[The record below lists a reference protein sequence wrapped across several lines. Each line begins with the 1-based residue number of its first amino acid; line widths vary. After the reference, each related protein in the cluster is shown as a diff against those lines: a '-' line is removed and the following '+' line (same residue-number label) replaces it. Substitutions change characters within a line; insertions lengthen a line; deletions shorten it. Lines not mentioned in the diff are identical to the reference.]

1 MRRTIAAAVAA
12 MATAFTVLPAQS
24 ATAVDEQVTLPTED
38 VPQIATDEQATEA
51 LTTVSELVE
60 GTAAPQSGAAR
71 QAAEEAPDLTL
82 ALRDLYLALPRL
94 DADQRQQAEALLA
107 RPTDG
112 PSDPQGNGYTVPST
126 KRCSGHFCVHYVTS
140 GADAAKPAWVRYT
153 LSQLNRVWKHQINR
167 MGYRKPLSDR
177 PLGSNRNG
185 GNGKFD
191 VYLKDLGSAGLYGY
205 CAPEATL
212 LDKRY
217 RWRAISY
224 CALDNDFSRAQFGT
238 APKPTLKATAAHEFF
253 HAVQFS
259 YDYGEDRWF
268 MESTATWMEEQ
279 VFDSVNDNRQYLAAS
294 QVRAPWIPLDTF
306 TTTGSFQYGNW
317 AFWEYLSNRYGTKIV
332 RNVWTATAPRGKR
345 NTYAIGALKQQLRR
359 RGGFAN
365 VYRSFAAANA
375 FPARAYPEGRRWPS
389 PKPAANLRLSKSK
402 RTEAGTLTLNHLSS
416 HHVRLRPEKS
426 LRGKSWKLRVKVDG
440 PSRKASPGV
449 VVTTQLRNGKLVRKN
464 IRLNRNGKGQT
475 KVTFSSRRIRSVT
488 VTAVNASTRFAC
500 NRPDAPADPR
510 YSCQGIPRDDRQA
523 FALRFGVVKR

>member
-24 ATAVDEQVTLPTED
+24 ATAADEQVTLPTED

-51 LTTVSELVE
+51 LATASELID
-60 GTAAPQSGAAR
+60 GSAAPESGAQR
-71 QAAEEAPDLTL
+71 QSAAEETPDLTL

-94 DADQRQQAEALLA
+94 DAGQRRQAEAILA
-107 RPTDG
+107 RPTDRG
-112 PSDPQGNGYTVPST
+112 YDPQGNGYTVPST
-126 KRCSGHFCVHYVTS
+126 KKCSGRFCVHYVTS
-140 GADAAKPAWVRYT
+140 TADAASPAWVRYT
-153 LSQLNRVWKHQINR
+153 LRQLNRVWKHQINR

-177 PLGSNRNG
+177 PLPNNG

-212 LDKRY
+212 IGSKY

-306 TTTGSFQYGNW
+306 TTAGSFQYGNW
-317 AFWEYLSNRYGTKIV
+317 AFWEYLSNRYGNKIV

-345 NTYAIGALKQQLRR
+345 NTFAIGALKQQLRR

-375 FPARAYPEGRRWPS
+375 FPARAYPEGRSWPS

-402 RTEAGTLTLNHLSS
+402 RTESGTLTLNHLSS

-440 PSRKASPGV
+440 PSRKASPGL
-449 VVTTQLRNGKLVRKN
+449 VVTTQLRNGKLVRKPV
-464 IRLNRNGKGQT
+464 RLNRQGKGQV